1 MKGNSKMEIALI
13 IVIVILAIVICGSAC
28 IVSSKCEDITK
39 ISDLKTDLEEEQE
52 KCNRYRETLDG
63 FIERH
68 NTLKRKASEK
78 DKEIARLTY
87 QLKAAENVINAID
100 NELSGNTSYSKERLP
115 KGHTNMFMGM
125 PHWKIT
131 DKSSDQYALQQEC
144 YSGEATGIRCY
155 YDGYDIYYC
164 CAMGTAY
171 GTDIGDTWHVT
182 LKNGSEF
189 NIILADYKHPIGNP
203 DPNDFG
209 DSCVNYISDDF
220 CTNVIEFIYDKDRI
234 PTKVMNAGTFSVLD
248 FFGGIEGDGGDIL
261 KMEYTGRKWER

>member
-1 MKGNSKMEIALI
+1 MEIALI

-68 NTLKRKASEK
+68 NALKRKASEK

-87 QLKAAENVINAID
+87 QLKTAENVIGLIE
-100 NELSGNTSYSKERLP
+100 NELNALESMTEKKQKSRLP
-115 KGHTNMFMGM
+115 EGATNRFDGM
-125 PHWKIT
+125 DFRTIT
-131 DKSSDQYALQQEC
+131 DIQSDQYKLQQEC
-144 YSGEATGIRCY
+144 FSGIKTGIRM
-155 YDGYDIYYC
+155 YDTGEEGYYC
-164 CAMGTAY
+164 AALGTAY

-189 NIILADYKHPIGNP
+189 NIILAEYKHPIDNP

-209 DSCVNYISDDF
+209 DPCKNYDGED
-220 CTNVIEFIYDKDRI
+220 CTNVIDFVFDGDYLPREVLI
-234 PTKVMNAGTFSVLD
+234 AGTFTELD
-248 FFGGIEGDGGDIL
+248 FFGGKYGDGGDIL
-261 KMEYTGRKWER
+261 KIEYTGRKWSR